1 MSLFVWRGKPLST
14 ETLIQCNEVFAK
26 PYNRG
31 AWLCF
36 DHRLFRS
43 SLYLGH
49 YQRSLAI
56 PILTAAVLSTG
67 SKIKLLMDRQGTRK
81 MVVKI
86 KHLTCSNNWPYE
98 RARAGNI
105 FCQSNNQDGYG
116 LACTQQLPNA
126 INNNTYIRKKTCIF
140 FPRCLH
146 SNECKIETMITKVS
160 FLAKNLSNLKIKYDF
175 L

>member
-1 MSLFVWRGKPLST
+1 MEILLSPKATNAKPLST

-49 YQRSLAI
+49 YQRSLPK
-56 PILTAAVLSTG
+56 PILTVAVLSTG

-126 INNNTYIRKKTCIF
+126 INNNISEKRHASFSHGLCI
-140 FPRCLH
+140 
-146 SNECKIETMITKVS
+146 EMI
-160 FLAKNLSNLKIKYDF
+160 AKLRQ
-175 L
+175 